1 MELLEN
7 IEEKLDP
14 IDGVLS
20 TKPNLRLAAVLIPVF
35 VEKQELLFTKRTEN
49 LRQHQGQI
57 SFPGGKFEEKDN
69 TLTETVLRETEEEVG
84 IHRKNINLKGRLPPL
99 ISTSKNYVYPFVGF
113 IQGNPEI
120 KINPGEVQEYFLAD
134 IDHLLNP
141 QTLTNGLIKGEVR
154 KYYRVQQYKIW
165 GLTQLILSDFL
176 AIIKNL

>member
-1 MELLEN
+1 M
-7 IEEKLDP
+7 
-14 IDGVLS
+14 
-20 TKPNLRLAAVLIPVF
+20 NL
-35 VEKQELLFTKRTEN
+35 T
-49 LRQHQGQI
+49 
-57 SFPGGKFEEKDN
+57 
-69 TLTETVLRETEEEVG
+69 TVMKGT